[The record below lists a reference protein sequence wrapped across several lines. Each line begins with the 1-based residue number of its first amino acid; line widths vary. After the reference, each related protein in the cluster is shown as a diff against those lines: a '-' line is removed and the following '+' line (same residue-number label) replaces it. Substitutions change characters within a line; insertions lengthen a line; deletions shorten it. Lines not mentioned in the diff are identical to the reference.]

1 MGLRVEIGLV
11 KSKVGERNLSTP
23 VLNLRGDKR
32 RFPTRSCSRRPVPS
46 GGAIAVILIALTI
59 AVCAPQGRASETT
72 THVQFTIA
80 HGQSQPFIT
89 QIVVKTQ
96 GRIVL
101 DITSTPRTIEVTL
114 LLRRPDGTV
123 ASRISGK
130 GGNLSLTYFATQ
142 QEVNESLK
150 DGNLR
155 WSVEISKAPDSNA
168 LSGRL
173 KATHPAA

>member
-1 MGLRVEIGLV
+1 MFF
-11 KSKVGERNLSTP
+11 ERS
-23 VLNLRGDKR
+23 
-32 RFPTRSCSRRPVPS
+32 
-46 GGAIAVILIALTI
+46 IAVILTAITI
-59 AVCAPQGRASETT
+59 AAVTPQAHAGETRT
-72 THVQFTIA
+72 QVQFAIA
-80 HGQSQPFIT
+80 RGQSQPFIT

-101 DITSTPRTIEVTL
+101 DVTSSPRTIEVTL

-155 WSVEISKAPDSNA
+155 WSVEIGKPADGNA

-173 KATHPAA
+173 KATHPGA

>member
-1 MGLRVEIGLV
+1 
-11 KSKVGERNLSTP
+11 
-23 VLNLRGDKR
+23 
-32 RFPTRSCSRRPVPS
+32 
-46 GGAIAVILIALTI
+46 
-59 AVCAPQGRASETT
+59 
-72 THVQFTIA
+72 
-80 HGQSQPFIT
+80 
-89 QIVVKTQ
+89 
-96 GRIVL
+96 VL
-101 DITSTPRTIEVTL
+101 DVTSSPRTIEVTL

-155 WSVEISKAPDSNA
+155 WSVEIGKPADGNA

-173 KATHPAA
+173 KATHPGA